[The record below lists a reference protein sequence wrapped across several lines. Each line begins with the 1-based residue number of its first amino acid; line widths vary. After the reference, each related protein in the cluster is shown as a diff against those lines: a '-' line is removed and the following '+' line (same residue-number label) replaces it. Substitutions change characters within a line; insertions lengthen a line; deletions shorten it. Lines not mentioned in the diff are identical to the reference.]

1 MARKKTS
8 RTDKADASQ
17 SAGEGMTPPE
27 AGAQDMPETETAPLP
42 EDAST
47 PESVEA
53 PDDTSETGAPPD
65 DVPQDT
71 PEAEAKQDAS
81 GDTTDLEADPAPDAE
96 TETPPEGPEEPA
108 AAATEPESEPTADTT
123 PMVRTEQVTV
133 RQGGFWSML
142 VGGIAAAG
150 IGVAAAP
157 YIHPYFPKP
166 EPDTASDPAIAA
178 RLDAQA
184 QRLDDLG
191 ARLDALPAPA
201 DPGDAV
207 AGLSETVTDL
217 TERVAKLE
225 ADTATLADRPA
236 PTAPDTASALD
247 DLRARLAAQ
256 GDEIAALRDAI
267 DAEEQAARDSARAT
281 LQRAALTRVMTALD
295 TGDTFSAALAD
306 LRETGAPVPD
316 ALAQA
321 AQTGVPTRAQ
331 LVESFPEAAR
341 AALAAARGTG
351 TGPSVGGFLRAQLG
365 VRSLEPRE
373 GDDTDAILSRAEAA
387 LAGGR
392 LGDALA
398 EIETLPEAAR
408 AATSDWAARATA
420 RHDALAAAEELS
432 AQLN

>member
-8 RTDKADASQ
+8 QTDKTDAPES
-17 SAGEGMTPPE
+17 GVDGMTPPE
-27 AGAQDMPETETAPLP
+27 AGAQDTPEAENTPLP
-42 EDAST
+42 EDAATPDST
-47 PESVEA
+47 PETGTP
-53 PDDTSETGAPPD
+53 PDDTARD
-65 DVPQDT
+65 A
-71 PEAEAKQDAS
+71 PEAET
-81 GDTTDLEADPAPDAE
+81 GPTPDDE
-96 TETPPEGPEEPA
+96 TETSPEEPA
-108 AAATEPESEPTADTT
+108 PEPAGNVT

-142 VGGIAAAG
+142 IGGIAAAG
-150 IGVAAAP
+150 IGVVAAP
-157 YIHPYFPKP
+157 YIHPYFIEP
-166 EPDTASDPAIAA
+166 EPVAAPDAALAA
-178 RLDAQA
+178 RIDEQA
-184 QRLDDLG
+184 QRLADIG
-191 ARLDALPAPA
+191 ARLGALPALA
-201 DPGDAV
+201 DPGDAI

-225 ADTATLADRPA
+225 VETANLAVRPA

-247 DLRARLAAQ
+247 DLRDRLAAQ
-256 GDEIAALRDAI
+256 GEEIAALRAALDT
-267 DAEEQAARDSARAT
+267 EEQAARDSARAT
-281 LQRAALTRVMTALD
+281 LQRAALLRVMTALD
-295 TGDTFSAALAD
+295 TGDAFADALAD
-306 LRETGAPVPD
+306 LRETGAPVPE

-331 LVESFPEAAR
+331 LVESFPDAAR
-341 AALAAARGTG
+341 AALAVARGTG

-365 VRSLEPRE
+365 IRSLEPRE
-373 GDDTDAILSRAEAA
+373 GDDADAILSRAEAA

-420 RHDALAAAEELS
+420 RRDALAAAEALS

>member
-53 PDDTSETGAPPD
+53 PDDASETGAPPD
-65 DVPQDT
+65 DVPQDAA
-71 PEAEAKQDAS
+71 EAEQHSND
-81 GDTTDLEADPAPDAE
+81 EE
-96 TETPPEGPEEPA
+96 TETRTEPEASPDEDRETDAPPEEPEKPATA
-108 AAATEPESEPTADTT
+108 ALEPTADTT

-166 EPDTASDPAIAA
+166 EPDTASDPAIAT

-256 GDEIAALRDAI
+256 GDEIVALRDAL

-306 LRETGAPVPD
+306 LRETGASVPE

-331 LVESFPEAAR
+331 LVESFPDAAR